1 MFFSS
6 ASASLN
12 RESLESEAMGV
23 QRGLFTQIIASVQLS
38 KFRPVAN
45 PVHIHQL
52 IDLESQMFYR
62 FSLLFLVTA
71 VVLCPN
77 ARGEKVDMSPKELRQ
92 TATDVVVG
100 KVVRVYERTE
110 AEGDWNYTRFIAE
123 IRVNAVEKGE
133 AVEPDGLVYVRYW
146 KRRWVGGGRG
156 PTSTSGHRGLPRE
169 GATLRVYLAQN
180 AYDGFTRTNEDG
192 GFNVI
197 GANGFEKIEVKP
209 NK

>member
-1 MFFSS
+1 
-6 ASASLN
+6 
-12 RESLESEAMGV
+12 MGM
-23 QRGLFTQIIASVQLS
+23 QRGLFTQIIASARLS
-38 KFRPVAN
+38 KFRPVAS

-52 IDLESQMFYR
+52 TDLESQMLNR
-62 FSLLFLVTA
+62 FSVLFLVTA
-71 VVLCPN
+71 VVLGPN
-77 ARGEKVDMSPKELRQ
+77 ARGEKVDMSPEELRQ
-92 TATDVVVG
+92 TATDVIVG
-100 KVVRVYERTE
+100 KVVRVYERTA
-110 AEGDWNYTRFIAE
+110 AEGAWNYTRFIAE

-133 AVEPDGLVYVRYW
+133 AIEPDGLVYVRYW
-146 KRRWVGGGRG
+146 KRRWFGGGRG

-180 AYDGFTRTNEDG
+180 AYDGFSRENQDG